1 MTKKLWLIAGIAGA
15 LLGNPAA
22 DATAELTIHIGVGNP
37 APPPPMVIETRPRFM
52 PLPDMGFAMAIDS
65 PYDIIFFG
73 NAYYTFHNGTWY
85 GSGDYRGPW
94 VVVRDGRLPYAIG
107 RHSLVDIRRSRDVE
121 YRRHDRRYDGRY
133 DWDDRRRQRV
143 DNRDNRFE
151 PHGNRAPQRMQDRWN
166 DIPPQNQRNQDQRNP
181 GNDNRPGPDG
191 GRHDDGGR
199 RN

>member
-22 DATAELTIHIGVGNP
+22 EAMAELSIHIGVGHP
-37 APPPPMVIETRPRFM
+37 APPPPMVIESRPRFM
-52 PLPDMGFAMAIDS
+52 PLPDMGFAMAVDS

-73 NAYYTFHNGTWY
+73 NAYYTFQNGIWY

-107 RHSLVDIRRSRDVE
+107 RHRWVDIRRSRDVE
-121 YRRHDRRYDGRY
+121 YRRHDFRYDGRY
-133 DWDDRRRQRV
+133 DWNDHRRQRA

-151 PHGNRAPQRMQDRWN
+151 PRNNRA
-166 DIPPQNQRNQDQRNP
+166 PQNQRNP
-181 GNDNRPGPDG
+181 GNANRPGPNG
-191 GRHDDGGR
+191 GRPDDGGR